1 MMGTMGERIK
11 ELLEKKGITQRELA
25 ERTGCTEA
33 AVSHYIKGDRIPRAS
48 ILTKI
53 AIVLETTSDYL
64 MEGIPVEVKEELGY
78 AKKLIARNVSQ
89 MSKAEK
95 KEILDILMG
104 GDDD

>member
-1 MMGTMGERIK
+1 MGTMGERIK

-33 AVSHYIKGDRIPRAS
+33 AVSHYIKGDRVPRS
-48 ILTKI
+48 SVLTKI
-53 AIVLETTSDYL
+53 AIALETTSDYL

>member
-1 MMGTMGERIK
+1 MGTMGERIRD
-11 ELLEKKGITQRELA
+11 LLEKKKISQRELA
-25 ERTGCTEA
+25 EKTGCTEA
-33 AVSHYIKGDRIPRAS
+33 AISHYIKGDRTPRAS
-48 ILTKI
+48 VLTKI
-53 AIVLETTSDYL
+53 AIALETTSDYL